1 MDRDSDSEQLAS
13 PWLIAVWPG
22 MGHVAMNAGF
32 YLASKLEMR
41 VFAEFLPRELY
52 DVDHV
57 EVKDGIISQVRVP
70 RNRLF
75 LWRDPKGKR
84 DLVLFIGE
92 AQPPTGKRAL
102 CRGLIDTARELGV
115 ERVFTFAA
123 LSTQM
128 RPEDKSRVVAAAT
141 EASTL
146 DEVSQA
152 DVDVLREGHIGG
164 LNGVLLGTASEMRM
178 PGVCLLGAI
187 PHLFAQLP
195 YPGASLAVL
204 EVFRELSGIPIELSE
219 LENQAQQV
227 SQQLSSLLTK
237 MEGGL
242 RLVSPKSE
250 EGASEEQAAAE
261 EEESADLEEP
271 PLVSPKDN
279 QTIESLF
286 AQAKEDR
293 SKAYELKQELDR
305 LGVFAEYEDRFL
317 DLFRKPEE

>member
-1 MDRDSDSEQLAS
+1 MDQDPDSEKLAS

-32 YLASKLEMR
+32 YLAAKLEMR

-57 EVKDGIISQVRVP
+57 EVKDGIIHQVRVP

-75 LWRDPKGKR
+75 LWRDPEGKR

-115 ERVFTFAA
+115 EKVFTFAA

-128 RPEDKSRVVAAAT
+128 RPEEKSRVVAAAT
-141 EASTL
+141 EVSTL
-146 DEVSQA
+146 EEVSQA

-164 LNGVLLGTASEMRM
+164 LNGVLLGAASEMRM
-178 PGVCLLGAI
+178 PGICLLGAI

-219 LENQAQQV
+219 LENQANKV
-227 SQQLSSLLTK
+227 SKQLSSLLTK

-242 RLVSPKSE
+242 HLAPPTADEDSPKEQDIAESE
-250 EGASEEQAAAE
+250 SE
-261 EEESADLEEP
+261 DLEEP

-279 QTIESLF
+279 QIIETLF
-286 AQAKEDR
+286 TQAKEDR

-305 LGVFAEYEDRFL
+305 LGIFAEYEDRFL
-317 DLFRKPEE
+317 DLFRKLEE

>member
-1 MDRDSDSEQLAS
+1 MDHDSESEQLAS

-32 YLASKLEMR
+32 YLAAKLEMR

-57 EVKDGIISQVRVP
+57 EVKDGIIRQVRVP

-75 LWRDPKGKR
+75 LWRDPEGKR

-115 ERVFTFAA
+115 EQVFTFAA

-128 RPEDKSRVVAAAT
+128 RPDEKSRVVAAAT
-141 EASTL
+141 EVSTL
-146 DEVSQA
+146 EEVSQA
-152 DVDVLREGHIGG
+152 DIDVLREGHIGG
-164 LNGVLLGTASEMRM
+164 LNGVLLGAASEMRM
-178 PGVCLLGAI
+178 PGVCLLGSI

-204 EVFRELSGIPIELSE
+204 KVFRELSGIPIELSE
-219 LENQAQQV
+219 LENQANQV
-227 SQQLSSLLTK
+227 SQQLTSLLSK

-242 RLVSPKSE
+242 RLIPPKSE
-250 EGASEEQAAAE
+250 E
-261 EEESADLEEP
+261 ESAKAPEVGENEANDLEEP

-286 AQAKEDR
+286 TQAKEDR

>member
-1 MDRDSDSEQLAS
+1 MDGDSDSEQLAS

-32 YLASKLEMR
+32 YLAAKLEMR

-57 EVKDGIISQVRVP
+57 EVKDGIIRQVRVP

-75 LWRDPKGKR
+75 LWRDPEGKR

-123 LSTQM
+123 LSAQM
-128 RPEDKSRVVAAAT
+128 RPEEKSRVMAAAT
-141 EASTL
+141 ELSAL
-146 DEVSQA
+146 DEVSQS
-152 DVDVLREGHIGG
+152 DVEVLREGHIGG
-164 LNGVLLGTASEMRM
+164 LNGVLLGAASEMRM

-187 PHLFAQLP
+187 PHLFTQLP
-195 YPGASLAVL
+195 FPGASLAVL
-204 EVFRELSGIPIELSE
+204 KVFRELSGIPIELSE
-219 LENQAQQV
+219 LENQANQV
-227 SQQLSSLLTK
+227 SQQLSNLLTK

-242 RLVSPKSE
+242 RLVPPKTE
-250 EGASEEQAAAE
+250 EGATEEQAATE
-261 EEESADLEEP
+261 DESGDLEEP

-286 AQAKEDR
+286 DQAKEDR